1 MIRIDASRCTG
12 CRCCEAACAFHH
24 TGSGGRILSRIRVVN
39 LYELGVDAPVVC
51 QQCAER
57 YCLACPDEALTLG
70 SLGQVVVSPTLCS
83 QCGACT
89 RSCPIGAIEAVN
101 GIAFVCDLCGG
112 QPRCVE
118 ACTQGAIAFAAGSG
132 GVASLAPFKAGS
144 ERLAPSRKRAIF
156 VRTLGQALRA
166 AWEVTRG

>member
-24 TGSGGRILSRIRVVN
+24 TGSGGRLLSRIRVIN

-51 QQCAER
+51 QQCGER
-57 YCLACPDEALTLG
+57 YCLACPSEALTLG

-83 QCGACT
+83 QCDACA
-89 RSCPIGAIEAVN
+89 RSCPIGAIETVN

-118 ACTQGAIAFAAGSG
+118 ACTQGAIAYNAGSG
-132 GVASLAPFKAGS
+132 GAASLAPFKPGS
-144 ERLAPSRKRAIF
+144 ERLAPSHKRAIF
-156 VRTLGQALRA
+156 VRALGVSVRA
-166 AWEVTRG
+166 AWEGTRG